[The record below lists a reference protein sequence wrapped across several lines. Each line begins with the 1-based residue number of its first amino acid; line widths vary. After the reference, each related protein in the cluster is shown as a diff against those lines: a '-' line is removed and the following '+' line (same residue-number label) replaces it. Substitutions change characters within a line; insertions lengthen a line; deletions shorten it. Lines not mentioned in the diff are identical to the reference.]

1 MGFFDREVRGSFDRL
16 FDLNR
21 DGALDPAEQAF
32 QMDFITRDMEE
43 QEDIDDE
50 DELDLDDLEDMDP
63 DERREALE
71 EAGYDP
77 DDLDFDDDGF
87 DSDGDDF

>member
-1 MGFFDREVRGSFDRL
+1 MGFFDREVRNSFDRM

-43 QEDIDDE
+43 QDDTDD

-71 EAGYDP
+71 DAEYDP
-77 DDLDFDDDGF
+77 DDFNFDDDG
-87 DSDGDDF
+87 DSDDF

>member
-1 MGFFDREVRGSFDRL
+1 MGFFDREVRDSFDRM

-43 QEDIDDE
+43 QDDTDDDE
-50 DELDLDDLEDMDP
+50 ELDLDLDDLEDMDP

-71 EAGYDP
+71 DAGYNPVDFV
-77 DDLDFDDDGF
+77 FDDDGV
-87 DSDGDDF
+87 SDDDF

>member
-16 FDLNR
+16 FDLNH

-43 QEDIDDE
+43 QDDTDDE
-50 DELDLDDLEDMDP
+50 EELDLDDLEDLDP

-71 EAGYDP
+71 DAGYDP
-77 DDLDFDDDGF
+77 DDFDDDG
-87 DSDGDDF
+87 DSDDVF

>member
-1 MGFFDREVRGSFDRL
+1 MGFFDREVRNSFDGL

-43 QEDIDDE
+43 QDDIDDE
-50 DELDLDDLEDMDP
+50 DELDLEDMDP

-77 DDLDFDDDGF
+77 DEFDFDDDDSF
-87 DSDGDDF
+87 DSDDSDDF

>member
-1 MGFFDREVRGSFDRL
+1 MGFFDREVRSSFDRM

-43 QEDIDDE
+43 QDDTDDDE
-50 DELDLDDLEDMDP
+50 ELDLDLDDLEDMDP

-71 EAGYDP
+71 DAGYDP
-77 DDLDFDDDGF
+77 VDFVFDDDGV
-87 DSDGDDF
+87 SDDDF

>member
-77 DDLDFDDDGF
+77 DDFDMDNDGF
-87 DSDGDDF
+87 DSDDGDF

>member
-1 MGFFDREVRGSFDRL
+1 MGFFDREVRSSFDRM

-43 QEDIDDE
+43 QDDTDDDE
-50 DELDLDDLEDMDP
+50 ELDLDLDDLEDMDP

-71 EAGYDP
+71 DAGYNPVDFV
-77 DDLDFDDDGF
+77 FDDDGV
-87 DSDGDDF
+87 SDDDF